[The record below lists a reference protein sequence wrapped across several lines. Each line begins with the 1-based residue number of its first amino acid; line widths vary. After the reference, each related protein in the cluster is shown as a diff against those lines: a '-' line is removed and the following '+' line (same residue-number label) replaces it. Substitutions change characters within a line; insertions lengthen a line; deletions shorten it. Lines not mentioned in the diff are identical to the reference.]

1 MKKKLFISLLNV
13 SVLNIGLLLF
23 VILLASLEA
32 QSSDCFKIDRSRPEW
47 TDSNVVSVEN
57 AMPIEGVSIRL
68 VAPNPFGD
76 AINIEYELP
85 RPDFVTITIIALNGR
100 KIKTLT
106 SEFLDVGK
114 HNAQWDGKSGEG
126 VSQPPGLYI
135 LRLKTTGRSESV
147 KIILAK

>member
-1 MKKKLFISLLNV
+1 MEKKLYFSLLNV
-13 SVLNIGLLLF
+13 SLVLLA
-23 VILLASLEA
+23 ILLASPQA

-47 TDSNVVSVEN
+47 TDSNVVSVES
-57 AMPIEGVSIRL
+57 AMPIEDVSIRL

-100 KIKTLT
+100 KIKTLA
-106 SEFLDVGK
+106 SKFLDTGK
-114 HNAQWDGKSGEG
+114 HNAQWDGKSDNGT
-126 VSQPPGLYI
+126 SQPPGMYI

-147 KIILAK
+147 KIILVK